1 MASCSGN
8 NLPEAVLNSE
18 EIICLWRKYV
28 FWLKIEQFYVN
39 NTSIQEEAFKRIKM
53 VSKFIQIQ
61 MAIEDEKKRKKK
73 IKCFLKYWKE

>member
-73 IKCFLKYWKE
+73 IKCFLKY